1 MYYRMQNTG
10 LRQVITAR
18 EKTTR
23 TPGWRAVTRT
33 RPDAAR
39 HRGAPRRTR
48 GAGRSARAPPP
59 ARPARTLASRRV
71 GPCPP
76 SLPLVPLPSSKA
88 TTPHHTHPPP
98 PPPTARRTLA
108 IANPPSEGKEGR
120 GDEESE
126 RARASERKGGW
137 FRPRRGGCPG
147 VG

>member
-76 SLPLVPLPSSKA
+76 PSLSCPSLFKGHH
-88 TTPHHTHPPP
+88 TTPHHPPLL
-98 PPPTARRTLA
+98 PPTARRTLA